1 MTAGYFRRQV
11 RRSVIDD
18 QNLEVGVVEGARVLE
33 ALVDRR
39 FGVVGADDHAH
50 RRPARFQIADVT
62 AVPFGAHLKRGRG
75 CAVRT
80 GQATVPAPHRPPAYG
95 PPTAP
100 R

>member
-62 AVPFGAHLKRGRG
+62 AVPFGGHLKRGLG
-75 CAVRT
+75 WAVGT
-80 GQATVPAPHRPPAYG
+80 GQAEVPAFYWPPAYC
-95 PPTAP
+95 P
-100 R
+100 RIRP